1 MNPFVH
7 IFYVIIYVYSFY
19 QFLAID
25 IQLYSAGVGDSKQK
39 IFNPSARH
47 CGGWARG
54 AGQLAAA
61 ADVHHFFRPARS
73 EEWTARWILPRQ
85 GARGFGGKHAMFSES
100 QFWEPMVT
108 EEFFCYIMFRSCY
121 IQYFCS
127 GIAMVYKMVEDGNVP
142 KKPPVVEF
150 GMGLKVDHILRERKK
165 HLRIRA
171 STSKEV

>member
-1 MNPFVH
+1 MCVYSVYTDMFKAYL
-7 IFYVIIYVYSFY
+7 IKWIRLFIYSMLLYVYSFY

-85 GARGFGGKHAMFSES
+85 GARGFGWSEKHAMFSE
-100 QFWEPMVT
+100 WRI
-108 EEFFCYIMFRSCY
+108 FCYIMLHPIFFAVVLQWFIRWW
-121 IQYFCS
+121 
-127 GIAMVYKMVEDGNVP
+127 KMGTCQKNHQWLNLGWV
-142 KKPPVVEF
+142 
-150 GMGLKVDHILRERKK
+150 
-165 HLRIRA
+165 
-171 STSKEV
+171 